1 MTPIQQKFKK
11 LLIETLLLKE
21 EYDVALLDEVL
32 TEEVITDIFKNNYEN
47 DFNYAYEKLSKSGNI
62 DEYIRRKLE
71 ISDKINEIHNLNKVS
86 NDMYKKIM
94 SKDDKKILILVDNDT
109 DGSTGAAGWLLLK
122 SQLPKRYANKIIIR
136 YTEKVKGTEVGHGI
150 NKEQVKEIIE
160 EEITLTSEEKKKR
173 VLKKSKI
180 SAIMTIDNGINNAL
194 ELKELSEK
202 ILPKA
207 DFYVTDHHT
216 PNETVV
222 QESDNVKIVCSKYN
236 PNTPDNLHETTDYFH
251 KANISGAQMGIEVA
265 KRVAKKMSEQASRIV
280 ANTGLI
286 NKKNLNVLNTLF
298 DKLSEFSTQN
308 DYVADAD
315 CSMMPQTSDEIKL
328 YGELGNLLNT
338 NNNIGF
344 LVGDVDLK
352 AKLKK
357 TFDLDNSMVT
367 EIYANISTLNYKAS
381 RLMEIYDK
389 YAKKEETEE
398 NLIKLKEEIIQI
410 NYVEKKEYDL
420 DRNYLSLLRPIL
432 IKETILDTTE
442 QAGTYYS
449 VLKEEMLKTFKNY
462 QKTQKVLVEDLRKSA
477 DEGKNK
483 IADSKIKVGNIELVI
498 LKEGVSRKLAA
509 LTENELAT
517 GMTMR
522 VDKNNVGSFRSKYS
536 HKLIFTQELK
546 DFIKKDMGI
555 EVLIAGHTVAAGIS
569 FKKENK
575 DKVTNEEL
583 ERIVTLAD
591 KQFQKIEE
599 EEKTKTIYSINHFKL
614 LSDINKEISG
624 GLPGRTS
631 IPFNVVFNEE
641 QIKQMVNKG
650 TQKYG
655 WKVYSMSLDGNSFI
669 IPSNVL
675 NRILESG
682 DIDNQ
687 VIEFQPMGNSFI
699 ASKLTTKTEKDLVK
713 QKIAFIG
720 EQEEFHE
727 YYANM
732 KSIGKNDAARVEK
745 STLAIHPTTY
755 AIDAEQQEKESM
767 SVYIELMNNTNIG
780 SICVLDVET
789 SNGLGKFALLS
800 NLGMSVITK
809 EGTGREIEAKEF
821 EEQKFT
827 TVDGK
832 IVIVP
837 KKNELISIT
846 EEERKEMSQE
856 DKLWVMKDKND
867 NLYFNKD
874 NNKYDIVYNYTTNAK
889 GKIVYN
895 EDVEVD
901 NVASFIFEEDM
912 KGKENFAI
920 SILTHIDESWLKKY
934 GKTAEEVDEAISS
947 YLAETTKGEPFLIQ
961 AHNIMFDFPILSQ
974 LPQTFDIFLKQ
985 GVFYDSAG
993 AVKEARNAN
1002 TSYCSISIKE
1012 ASNGKNRTL
1021 VFDDQAYAMGTFN
1034 DFVSNIASGKES
1046 FILNVQKDYKL
1057 EFKDGDLVL
1066 RQNNRKPTIL
1076 IEGVSELQEE
1086 DIYEILNVKKN
1097 INKSEKYGVASI
1109 DYEQLAYDIVN
1120 DVLLKGKVN
1129 RELIYTNGLKEDSI
1143 LELSTFKR
1151 MLEKYKFTN
1160 EPKSNIKNYIHALG
1174 TDEMTGEEVLKKQLS
1189 ELIKE
1194 EIKNGKIEEPKKVI
1208 EYIETRYE
1216 EYLEFLEG
1224 QIVDVFLLNNNDVY
1238 RNYTMIKIMTLLLP
1252 KLPDINKITKNQ
1264 INILSNIHGID
1275 TSTIKEVISI
1285 IRQFEEKYD
1294 MSVLELEELHFNL
1307 VANNVET
1314 AGDTTLETLLLL
1326 IYMNRMMVNPLDK
1339 QASVKNMSAI
1349 MEKYI
1354 ILTHKKIFKYL
1365 HSIVNVNTYSAKQAL
1380 DFNRSVISSK
1390 AQLTQDM
1397 KGKFLDEA
1405 VVKFA
1410 GDYMRLGTVVQ
1421 ADLSGCE
1428 DTEQEE
1434 AIDKINFISFVKNV
1448 ENTDNGVYKMFD
1460 TKTLFMLNKM
1470 IPDWEVSKE
1479 VKEVYTMDSD
1489 DVSYSLANKDNKK
1502 KVEEDTATMI
1512 VNIEENP
1519 ELWNERFKNI
1529 DFAAIKA
1536 SVEVSKDIRETEKPF
1551 TTPAQI
1557 DKIGKSL
1564 TTTFYP
1570 KMVERRVSE
1579 QFLKETSEL
1588 VTVMSKDMKE
1598 KYNVKID
1605 DYKERSKEAILNKIF
1620 EIVADMHYSKR
1631 MNEYFSI
1638 EQFNFVSKEVV
1649 GYMSEEEKS
1658 KFKQSLM
1665 EELTN
1670 LLSNLKSDIKIDDVE
1685 NILDTI
1691 LDTTFSSTKEMEYIQ
1706 EEKEKGDWTDLIK
1719 KTLRSPMSTLS
1730 DGKMILANSKYREEY
1745 LNSSTSKQDA
1755 HKTEEMK

>member
-1 MTPIQQKFKK
+1 MTSTQQKFKK

-21 EYDVALLDEVL
+21 EYDTLLLEEVL
-32 TEEVITDIFKNNYEN
+32 TDEVIIDIFYNNYAN
-47 DFNYAYEKLSKSGNI
+47 DFEYAYEKLSKSGDI

-86 NDMYKKIM
+86 NDIYKKIM

-136 YTEKVKGTEVGHGI
+136 YTEKVKGTKVGHGI

-160 EEITLTSEEKKKR
+160 EEITLTSEDKKKKIT
-173 VLKKSKI
+173 KKSKI
-180 SAIMTIDNGINNAL
+180 SAVMTIDNGINNAE
-194 ELKELSEK
+194 ELQELSEK
-202 ILPKA
+202 ILPHA

-222 QESDNVKIVCSKYN
+222 QESGNVKVVCSKYN
-236 PNTPDNLHETTDYFH
+236 PNTEDNLHGEDDYFH

-286 NKKNLNVLNTLF
+286 NKKNIGILNTLF

-315 CSMMPQTSDEIKL
+315 PSMMPQTADDIKL

-352 AKLKK
+352 SKLKK
-357 TFDLDNSMVT
+357 TFDLDNNKVS
-367 EIYANISTLNYKAS
+367 EIYANISTLNYKAF

-398 NLIKLKEEIIQI
+398 NLIRLKEEIIKV
-410 NYVEKKEYDL
+410 NYVEDKEYDL

-442 QAGTYYS
+442 QAGSYYS
-449 VLKEEMLKTFKNY
+449 LLKEEMLKTFKNY
-462 QKTQKVLVEDLRKSA
+462 QLTQKILVEDLRKAS
-477 DEGKNK
+477 DEGKDK
-483 IADSKIKVGNIELVI
+483 IADKKIKTGNIELIV
-498 LKEGVSRKLAA
+498 LKEGISRKLAA

-522 VDKNNVGSFRSKYS
+522 VDKNNVGSFRSKFS
-536 HKLIFTQELK
+536 HLQIFTKSLKEL
-546 DFIKKDMGI
+546 IKKDMGI
-555 EVLIAGHTVAAGIS
+555 EIMIAGHTVAAGIS
-569 FKKENK
+569 FKKENGEK
-575 DKVTNEEL
+575 ITEEEL
-583 ERIVTLAD
+583 KKIITLANT
-591 KQFQKIEE
+591 QFQTIEARE
-599 EEKTKTIYSINHFKL
+599 DTKNIFSINHFKL

-631 IPFNVVFNEE
+631 IPFNVIFTED
-641 QIKQMVNKG
+641 QIKQMVTKG

-669 IPSNVL
+669 IPANVL
-675 NRILESG
+675 NQILESG
-682 DIDNQ
+682 DIENQ
-687 VIEFQPMGNSFI
+687 VIEFQPMSNSFI
-699 ASKLTTKTEKDLVK
+699 ASKLTTKIEKDNIRH
-713 QKIAFIG
+713 KIGFIG

-727 YYANM
+727 YYRNM
-732 KSIGKNDAARVEK
+732 KSLGKDDAARVEK
-745 STLAIHPTTY
+745 SNLAMHPTTY

-767 SVYIELMNNTNIG
+767 SVYIELMNNTKIG

-789 SNGLGKFALLS
+789 SNGLGKFALMS
-800 NLGMSVITK
+800 NLGMSMITK
-809 EGTGREIEAKEF
+809 QGTGSYISIEDF
-821 EEQKFT
+821 ETQKFT

-837 KKNELISIT
+837 NKSELQSIT
-846 EEERKEMSQE
+846 EEERKELTQE
-856 DKLWVMKDKND
+856 DKLWVMKDKED
-867 NLYFNKD
+867 NLYFNKEY
-874 NNKYDIVYNYTTNAK
+874 NKYDIIYNFNKDTQS
-889 GKIVYN
+889 GRIVYN
-895 EDVEVD
+895 EEVEVD
-901 NVASFIFEEDM
+901 NVAAFIYEEDM

-920 SILTHIDESWLKKY
+920 SILTHIDEAWLKKY
-934 GKTAEEVDEAISS
+934 GKTAEEVDNAISD

-974 LPQTFDIFLKQ
+974 IPKTHNILIKQ

-993 AVKEARNAN
+993 AVKETRNAN

-1021 VFDDQAYAMGTFN
+1021 VFDDQAYAIGTFN
-1034 DFVSNIASGKES
+1034 DFISNVVSGKEG

-1057 EFKDGDLVL
+1057 EYKDGALL
-1066 RQNNRKPTIL
+1066 FKKNNRKPTIL
-1076 IEGVSELQEE
+1076 IEDVNDLQEE
-1086 DIYEILNVKKN
+1086 DIYGILNVKKN

-1109 DYEQLAYDIVN
+1109 DYEQLSYDIVN
-1120 DVLLKGKVN
+1120 DVLLEGKVN
-1129 RELIYTNGLKEDSI
+1129 RELIYTDGLQEDKI
-1143 LELSTFKR
+1143 LEISTFKR

-1160 EPKSNIKNYIHALG
+1160 EPKSNIKNYISALG
-1174 TDEMTGEEVLKKQLS
+1174 NDEMTGVEVLKKQIFKLV
-1189 ELIKE
+1189 EE
-1194 EIKNGKIEEPKKVI
+1194 EIKENKIEAPTKMA

-1216 EYLEFLEG
+1216 EYTEFLEN
-1224 QIVDVFLLNNNDVY
+1224 QIVEVFLVNNNDVY
-1238 RNYTMIKIMTLLLP
+1238 KNYTMIKIMTLLLP

-1275 TSTIKEVISI
+1275 TNTIKEIVSI
-1285 IRQFEEKYD
+1285 IKKFEEKYEI
-1294 MSVLELEELHFNL
+1294 SVLELEELHFNL
-1307 VANNVET
+1307 VANDVAT

-1339 QASVKNMSAI
+1339 QESVKNMSAV

-1354 ILTHKKIFKYL
+1354 ILTHKKIFKYM

-1405 VVKFA
+1405 IVKFA

-1421 ADLSGCE
+1421 ADLSGCSDE
-1428 DTEQEE
+1428 EQEN

-1460 TKTLFMLNKM
+1460 TKTLFMINKM
-1470 IPDWEVSKE
+1470 VPDWETDDT
-1479 VKEVYTMDSD
+1479 VKEVYTMDEN
-1489 DVSYSLANKDNKK
+1489 DVSFSLAKKDNKAF
-1502 KVEEDTATMI
+1502 VEEKTNGLIEHI
-1512 VNIEENP
+1512 VENP
-1519 ELWNERFKNI
+1519 ELWNKRFKNI
-1529 DFAAIKA
+1529 DFDTIKA
-1536 SVEVSKDIRETEKPF
+1536 SVVTSKDIRETEKPF

-1557 DKIGKSL
+1557 DKIGKNLS
-1564 TTTFYP
+1564 TAFFS

-1579 QFLKETSEL
+1579 EFLKQTSEL
-1588 VTVMSKDMKE
+1588 VEVMSKDMAD

-1631 MNEYFSI
+1631 MGEYFSI
-1638 EQFNFVSKEVV
+1638 EQYNFVSKEVV
-1649 GYMSEEEKS
+1649 GYMSKEES
-1658 KFKQSLM
+1658 DIFKASLL
-1665 EELTN
+1665 EELGN
-1670 LLSNLKSDIKIDDVE
+1670 LLNNLNSEISIEVVD
-1685 NILDTI
+1685 NILTTI
-1691 LDTTFSSTKEMEYIQ
+1691 LETTFSSSEEMKDIQ
-1706 EEKEKGDWTDLIK
+1706 EIKETEDWTNLIK
-1719 KTLRSPMSTLS
+1719 KTLKSPMSTLS

-1745 LNSSTSKQDA
+1745 LTTNSVSQDNTKA
-1755 HKTEEMK
+1755 IK